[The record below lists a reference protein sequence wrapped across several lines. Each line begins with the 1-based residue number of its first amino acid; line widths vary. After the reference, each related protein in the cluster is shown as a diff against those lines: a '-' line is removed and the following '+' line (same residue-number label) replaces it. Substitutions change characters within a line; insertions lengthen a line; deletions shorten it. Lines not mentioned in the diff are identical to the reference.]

1 MREPRSLT
9 EIRNLGEGARNKPQ
23 HVQILTNIRITN
35 DIRKETKLEHKS
47 FLKTKRQCVDK
58 VDWTHTGKN
67 PKSSESVR
75 KI

>member
-9 EIRNLGEGARNKPQ
+9 EIRNLGEGEKNKPQ

-47 FLKTKRQCVDK
+47 FSKTKRQCLDK
-58 VDWTHTGKN
+58 VERI
-67 PKSSESVR
+67 PRVVSL
-75 KI
+75 